1 MPTDRILRLFLIFI
15 MLLPQATASLA
26 ADDGK
31 PLELRRIMKDMG
43 TGMQKITEAISRE
56 DWPAAEAAA
65 RRVADHPQPG
75 VFEKTRLLAFI
86 GTRVARFRAYDGE
99 THEAANALADAAARR
114 DGIGAIEAFRR
125 VQLACHGCHQAF
137 RQTFVQHFY
146 PHENKGAAPP

>member
-1 MPTDRILRLFLIFI
+1 MPTDRIIRLFLIFI
-15 MLLPQATASLA
+15 MLLPATASLA

-31 PLELRRIMKDMG
+31 SLELRRIMKDMG

-75 VFEKTRLLAFI
+75 VLEKTRLLAFI
-86 GTRVARFRAYDGE
+86 GTRVTRFRAYDTE
-99 THEAANALADAAARR
+99 THEAANALADAAARQ
-114 DGIGAIEAFRR
+114 DGVGAIEAFRR
-125 VQLACHGCHQAF
+125 VQLGCHGCHQAF

-146 PHENKGAAPP
+146 PHEKMGAATP